1 MNECVQKKEQFYTSA
16 KALLHTK
23 DLCNLWSF
31 VLMTKEN
38 QQ

>member
-1 MNECVQKKEQFYTSA
+1 MKDCVQKRKQFYTSA
-16 KALLHTK
+16 KAFLHSK
-23 DLCNLWSF
+23 DLGNSWGF